1 MRFGIHN
8 GKNKSKNMIQR
19 IQTVY
24 LLAIVILSGFV
35 IFSPIAELLNNVDK
49 LIYLVDFK
57 GISLV
62 QPTGNIIESRIW
74 ALTSVSS
81 VVPIL
86 ALITIFSFKNRVKQ
100 IRLTVINM
108 FFMLCF
114 YIFLILYIWPAC
126 ERLHTDWHL
135 QIVSVFPLLNL
146 ILSYLAI
153 GAIGKDEK
161 LIKSLDRLR

>member
-1 MRFGIHN
+1 
-8 GKNKSKNMIQR
+8 MIQR

-35 IFSPIAELLNNVDK
+35 IFSPLADLLNKVDN
-49 LIYLVDFK
+49 LNYLVDFK
-57 GISLV
+57 GISLI
-62 QPTGNIIESRIW
+62 QTTGNIIESRIW
-74 ALTSVSS
+74 ALTSVSM

-86 ALITIFSFKNRVKQ
+86 ALIAIFSFKNRVKQ

-108 FFMLCF
+108 FFILCF
-114 YIFLILYIWPAC
+114 YIFLVLYLWPAC
-126 ERLHTDWHL
+126 GRLHADWHL
-135 QIVSVFPLLNL
+135 RIVTVFPLVNL

-161 LIKSLDRLR
+161 LIKSMDRLR

>member
-1 MRFGIHN
+1 
-8 GKNKSKNMIQR
+8 MIQR

-35 IFSPIAELLNNVDK
+35 IFSPVAELINSIDK
-49 LIYLVDFK
+49 LIYLVDYK

-62 QPTGNIIESRIW
+62 QATGNVIESRIW
-74 ALTSVSS
+74 GLTSVSS

-108 FFMLCF
+108 FFMIAF
-114 YIFLILYIWPAC
+114 YIFLLLYIWPAC
-126 ERLHTDWHL
+126 DRLHTDWHL
-135 QIVSVFPLLNL
+135 QIASVFPLVNL

-161 LIKSLDRLR
+161 LVKSLDRLR